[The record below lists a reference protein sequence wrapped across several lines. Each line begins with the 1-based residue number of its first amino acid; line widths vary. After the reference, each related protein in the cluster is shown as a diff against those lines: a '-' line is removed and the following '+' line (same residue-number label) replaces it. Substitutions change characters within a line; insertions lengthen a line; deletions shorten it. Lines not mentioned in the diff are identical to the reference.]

1 MKGTYMGDN
10 VLKKLDEFFSQYPIK
25 RYHKGQILIYAN
37 EDPSGIFYLESG
49 RVRKYDVSPAGDEVV
64 LNIFKTSVF
73 FPISWALNHTPNHYF
88 FEAATPIEVRR
99 APVVE
104 VMRYLEAN
112 PDVIYGLLK
121 QVHAGLENTQR
132 RVVNL
137 MAGDARSRLL
147 FELIIETRRSGELQD
162 DGSYVIGISLS
173 ELAQRAGLSR
183 ETISREL
190 KRLIESKKLLKR
202 RGRMLVIRDL
212 HLLEELLE
220 DRGLGQSTQ

>member
-1 MKGTYMGDN
+1 MGDN
-10 VLKKLDEFFSQYPIK
+10 VLKKLDEFFSQYPLK

-49 RVRKYDVSPAGDEVV
+49 RVRKYDVSPVGDEVV
-64 LNIFKTSVF
+64 LNIFKPSVF

-99 APVVE
+99 APVAE
-104 VMRYLEAN
+104 VMSYLEAN
-112 PDVIYGLLK
+112 PDIIYGLLK
-121 QVHAGLENTQR
+121 QVHAGLEDTQR
-132 RVVNL
+132 RVINL

-147 FELIIETRRSGELQD
+147 FELIIEARRSGELQA
-162 DGSYVIGISLS
+162 DGSYVIEISLS

-190 KRLIESKKLLKR
+190 KRLIEAKKMLKR
-202 RGRMLVIRDL
+202 RGRSLVIRDL
-212 HLLEELLE
+212 RLLQALLE
-220 DRGLGQSTQ
+220 DRGLSQSTQ